1 MNGPI
6 FKYIEKN
13 MRPHIKRVEIHNY
26 KTHRNT
32 KITLSEGI
40 NSIVGPNGVGK
51 SNIVEAIIFCLGERS
66 PKYLRV
72 SSFNELIYNFR
83 KDLDLSVTLTIID
96 AEGNEHKFKR
106 IYSPKKGHIYRYNG
120 KNISRTS
127 YLVNLLKLGGKGFK
141 YVYIRQGDITRW
153 AEASPREIKDIIH
166 EALGIKQ
173 YNQKRKEALEK
184 LKEAETK
191 LEGIQ
196 ANYKEMQKIVYE
208 FRDLLIAYDT
218 LSNIES
224 LKSIIEGDILQRE
237 LIKLLGKKKKYLE
250 IDKKLAAKENKITG
264 RLDELEERL
273 NTLRAKNSEVLELY
287 EKYEK
292 LSRDL
297 NQEILEMMQREN
309 ELREKLRENKLT
321 RIRMEIDYLRGRIRD
336 ERGKA
341 REEAKEIKEITKIL
355 KEYEK
360 DRDRLK
366 KEAENKLKRIE
377 EIEQALEELE
387 DLRKNLLNAYKENID
402 KNLKVLVEK
411 ELVKTRKKEI
421 ENEVLE
427 IDQRI
432 RNYLKSIENLRKKRE
447 EHASEIRKIRD
458 TLNTHRKKMRELSR
472 KIDRINKEI
481 SNAYKLLNKLDRV
494 IDNITREGIH
504 ESRYYKDAN
513 RVLEV
518 TKKIRMDGIYGI
530 LSDLIKG
537 PKPILSLLKDIDIR
551 GWYSIVVKD
560 HKTALKVLEIAK
572 DLNKEVHVKVA
583 DIKTT
588 QEIEDTSVVYILKYP
603 RKIENLIINLYGD
616 INRVTGF
623 DEALEVI
630 NRGKRAVHVN
640 GSFFLYRGGLISS
653 GKIFIK
659 LPKDIETI
667 VNVRNK
673 FRETISRREK
683 HLETLKR
690 DLDELKREETNQL
703 SKILTLRLTIN
714 FIDKN
719 IKFLNNVIRRLRE
732 KKRLREESL
741 REYKQIKSE
750 EEDVASNIEKIEKQI
765 DALTKDRRLIEDEL
779 ENIENELHNFESEI
793 AKIKGRIEI
802 FRNLNKERMSRIAKL
817 KSDIEELEKEIPNL
831 KEKVREISRSLKN
844 IRQERSKKM
853 KELSKINGK
862 LDKLREINNKINTQ
876 ISKILDY
883 MKKLREREMRIKER
897 RNLIRSKMLILQ
909 KSIDDLKAKLE
920 RYQGKIISLKNR
932 EVSEKLYNSLEEE
945 EKIMP
950 QTSEVIIKWYLERIE
965 PYKIYSTRRAE
976 LLQEKEEILNFIR
989 EIDMKREEIFF
1000 KGFQDIKDRFYKM
1013 FKEIFPDGEVEIRLA
1028 REDDIDSDVLIYVQ
1042 FMGKPKILLSTA
1054 SGGEKTSLILLLLF
1068 SIYSVNKDTVFILDE
1083 VDAHMDLKVVDNIA
1097 NIIKAQRKYSQ
1108 IILVTLPGHDSMI
1121 NIADIVIP
1129 VTFARQHSR
1138 VFPIKREFLDKVRG
1152 E

>member
-1 MNGPI
+1 
-6 FKYIEKN
+6 

-83 KDLDLSVTLTIID
+83 KDLDLSVTLTIVD

-106 IYSPKKGHIYRYNG
+106 IYSPKRGHIYRYNG
-120 KNISRTS
+120 KNVSRTS

-153 AEASPREIKDIIH
+153 AEASPREIRDIIH

-173 YNQKRKEALEK
+173 YNQKRKEALDK

-224 LKSIIEGDILQRE
+224 LKSIIEGDILQGE
-237 LIKLLGKKKKYLE
+237 LEQLLSKKRKYYE
-250 IDKKLAAKENKITG
+250 IDRKLAAKESKVTS
-264 RLDELEERL
+264 RLDDLEERL
-273 NTLRAKNSEVLELY
+273 NTLRAKNSEVLDLY
-287 EKYEK
+287 DKYEK

-297 NQEILEMMQREN
+297 NQEILEMMQQEN
-309 ELREKLRENKLT
+309 RLREELRENKLT
-321 RIRMEIDYLRGRIRD
+321 QIKMKIDYLRSRIKE
-336 ERGKA
+336 ERNKA
-341 REEAKEIKEITKIL
+341 REEAKEIKSIMKIL
-355 KEYEK
+355 REYEK
-360 DRDRLK
+360 EK
-366 KEAENKLKRIE
+366 NKLTK
-377 EIEQALEELE
+377 EIESKTEKILEIEKTLEELE
-387 DLRKNLLNAYKENID
+387 ELRKNLLDAYKENID
-402 KNLKVLVEK
+402 KNLKMLVEK
-411 ELVKTRKKEI
+411 ELIKTRKKEI
-421 ENEVLE
+421 ENEISE

-432 RNYLKSIENLRKKRE
+432 RNYQKSIENLRRRRE

-458 TLNTHRKKMRELSR
+458 SLDIHRKRIRELSR
-472 KIDRINKEI
+472 KIERINREI

-504 ESRYYKDAN
+504 ESKYYKDAN
-513 RVLEV
+513 GVLEIA
-518 TKKIRMDGIYGI
+518 KKIRLDGVYGI

-560 HKTALKVLEIAK
+560 HKTALKILEIAR

-583 DIKTT
+583 DIKTIP
-588 QEIEDTSVVYILKYP
+588 EIDDTSVVYILKYP
-603 RKIENLIINLYGD
+603 RKIENLVINLYGD
-616 INRVTGF
+616 VNRVTGF
-623 DEALEVI
+623 EEALDVI
-630 NRGKRAVHVN
+630 NRGKRAIHVN

-673 FRETISRREK
+673 FRETIARREK
-683 HLETLKR
+683 HLEALKK
-690 DLDELKREETNQL
+690 DMDELKREETNQL

-732 KKRLREESL
+732 KKKLREESL
-741 REYKQIKSE
+741 KEYRQIGPE
-750 EEDVASNIEKIEKQI
+750 EEDVTSKIKKIEKEI
-765 DALTKDRRLIEDEL
+765 EALTKDRKLLKEEI
-779 ENIENELHNFESEI
+779 ENIEGEIRNFESEI

-802 FRNLNKERMSRIAKL
+802 FRNLNRERMARIGKL
-817 KSDIEELEKEIPNL
+817 QNNIKELEEEIPNL
-831 KEKVREISRSLKN
+831 KSRVREISQSLKN
-844 IRQERSKKM
+844 IRQERMKKM
-853 KELSKINGK
+853 NRLARVNNK
-862 LDKLREINNKINTQ
+862 LDKLREINSRINTR

-883 MKKLREREMRIKER
+883 MKKLREREMKIKEK
-897 RNLIRSKMLILQ
+897 RNLIRSRMLILQ
-909 KSIDDLKAKLE
+909 KSIDDLKTKLE
-920 RYQGKIISLKNR
+920 KYQGKIIPLKNKDA
-932 EVSEKLYNSLEEE
+932 SEKLYESLEEE
-945 EKIMP
+945 EKSLP

-1000 KGFQDIKDRFYKM
+1000 KGFQDIKERFYKM
-1013 FKEIFPDGEVEIRLA
+1013 FKEIFPDGEVEISLA
-1028 REDDIDSDVLIYVQ
+1028 REDDIDSDVLIYVK

-1083 VDAHMDLKVVDNIA
+1083 VDAHMDLRVVDNIA

-1108 IILVTLPGHDSMI
+1108 VILVTLPGHDSMI

-1129 VTFARQHSR
+1129 VTFTRQHSR
-1138 VFPIKREFLDKVRG
+1138 VFPIKREFLDKIRG